1 MQPYRVLVVD
11 DHPDTAEVLSVLF
24 QMMGHETHC
33 ALRGRDALRIARELD
48 PDVILL
54 DIGLPDITGYDVLR
68 TLRADTTRPSRF
80 IAAVTGHGRPAD
92 VARAV
97 TAGFDQH
104 ITKPVD
110 MIKIRQVLLCADSFY
125 AQVPPRGQPAEW
137 HEGSAG

>member
-24 QMMGHETHC
+24 QMLGHETHC
-33 ALRGRDALRIARELD
+33 ALRGRDALWIARELD
-48 PDVILL
+48 PHVILL

-68 TLRADTTRPSRF
+68 SLRADAGRPSRF
-80 IAAVTGHGRPAD
+80 IAAVTGHGRPSD
-92 VARAV
+92 ISRAV

-110 MIKIRQVLLCADSFY
+110 MSKIREVLRCADSFY
-125 AQVPPRGQPAEW
+125 AQAAVPIRPSN
-137 HEGSAG
+137 SAIAR

>member
-24 QMMGHETHC
+24 QMLGHETHC

-48 PDVILL
+48 PHVILL

-68 TLRADTTRPSRF
+68 SLRADAGRPSRF
-80 IAAVTGHGRPAD
+80 IAAVTGHGRPSD
-92 VARAV
+92 ISRAV
-97 TAGFDQH
+97 AAGFDQH

-110 MIKIRQVLLCADSFY
+110 MGKLRQVLLCADSFY
-125 AQVPPRGQPAEW
+125 AQAPVPNRAVMAQ
-137 HEGSAG
+137 